1 MSAHL
6 PQQASDG
13 VQPRGARSQPPRA
26 QPVERGQAL
35 LVESLD
41 GHGRDLLVAMGLQKR
56 GRVGSIGLVAQDV
69 APGVMRR

>member
-1 MSAHL
+1 
-6 PQQASDG
+6 
-13 VQPRGARSQPPRA
+13 
-26 QPVERGQAL
+26 VERGQAL

-41 GHGRDLLVAMGLQKR
+41 GHGRDLLVAMGLQQS